1 MFALGLPGDAGYAI
15 VAAMTDVNAQAPF
28 PLPPSPERQAAWIE
42 AVLATDG
49 VNVPRAALENVAPF
63 IVDPEAAV
71 GEPDAAGVRRLKGGS
86 VRRLRTDAGDMVVA
100 VVRMHGAGGVQ
111 WSHNERISSIWRSIA
126 DPTVGRGTERILS
139 SVQPWSQ
146 VDDQGTERFLAALQ
160 STAQN
165 RQALL
170 MDAEDAADALSKRDK
185 VRPYDLEE
193 DLVLNGQQEPGMY
206 VPQQVRLVE
215 PPERDAK
222 GEPLHPEAFWGW
234 MAVRGNNR
242 TQKRQSIFRLTS
254 GEVLAG
260 VPAEKLG
267 RPGDEIVW
275 DPNQWL
281 SEFSTLLNREFA
293 ESTEGLDPK
302 DAPRARRAE
311 AIAVV
316 DAHLV
321 VGTPTPK
328 RLYRIVQMSN
338 RRDHVHPPL
347 EFDPIDRSRALG
359 RSVLGMYVARGLMD
373 EKTAEV
379 LSGFAPV
386 REHPDA
392 TPEMSVADLR
402 DLRSMALLQELF
414 PVDPHKRHL
423 LRRALSEGP
432 PSQLKADEI
441 NQRARAW
448 SALTSLSYPQPWNP
462 RIGQIFTSKVR
473 EGIVLSGRSLRDLLS
488 SADGDDQAFEEL
500 VAYRAAH
507 WLASFG
513 IVEADRGSLDGQ
525 EVLGDS
531 GERVRR
537 ARRGVPNVLQAL
549 RHNRKGA
556 VGLLK
561 SLVAAMED
569 GDRQPLRV
577 SGSGMQMPGRPM
589 TPLWLDEVFP
599 KETGTR
605 PRKPAT
611 APAAP
616 APAPAGPTSAP
627 APAPEPEPAGAETAT
642 GRTDPEAGADR
653 VEPAAAV
660 PVRAAVPAARPP
672 AAGTAGTTGGGPA
685 GPPLPVP
692 DLLLRVE
699 GRIREVNAGAVEVRG
714 LLTELK
720 ERAGD
725 PSAPAPIGRGRAD
738 AAVRLLNQ
746 TVALLREL
754 PELVEVMAQ
763 DG

>member
-1 MFALGLPGDAGYAI
+1 
-15 VAAMTDVNAQAPF
+15 MTDIDEKAPF
-28 PLPPSPERQAAWIE
+28 PLPPSRETQALWIE
-42 AVLATDG
+42 AVLATKG
-49 VNVPRAALENVAPF
+49 VNVPRAALENAAPF
-63 IVDPEAAV
+63 IVDPEEAL
-71 GEPDAAGVRRLKGGS
+71 GEPDPDGVRRVKAGA
-86 VRRLRTDAGDMVVA
+86 VRRIRTDAGDMVVL
-100 VVRMHGAGGVQ
+100 VVRMHGVGGVQ
-111 WSHNERISSIWRSIA
+111 WSHNERISSIWRSVA
-126 DPTVGRGTERILS
+126 DPTVGRGTEKTLA
-139 SVQPWSQ
+139 SVLPWSR
-146 VDDQGTERFLAALQ
+146 VDAQGCEHFMAALR
-160 STAQN
+160 SGAKN

-170 MDAEDAADALSKRDK
+170 MDAEDAADALLKRDK

-206 VPQQVRLVE
+206 VPQEVRLEEGPE
-215 PPERDAK
+215 PDDGGGPV
-222 GEPLHPEAFWGW
+222 PPEAFWGW

-242 TQKRQSIFRLTS
+242 TQKRQSIFGLTS

-267 RPGDEIVW
+267 RPEGGIVW
-275 DPNQWL
+275 DPQDWL
-281 SEFSTLLNREFA
+281 TAFSTLLNREYA
-293 ESTEGLDPK
+293 ESGDDLDPK
-302 DAPRARRAE
+302 NAPRARRA
-311 AIAVV
+311 AAVAVV

-321 VGTPTPK
+321 VGTPTPQ

-347 EFDPIDRSRALG
+347 EFDPVDRSRALG
-359 RSVLGMYVARGLMD
+359 RAVLGMYVARGVMD

-379 LSGFAPV
+379 LSGLAPV
-386 REHPDA
+386 RELPGA
-392 TPEMSVADLR
+392 THEMTVTELR

-414 PVDPHKRHL
+414 PVDPLKRHL

-432 PSQLKADEI
+432 PSQLKTDEI

-448 SALTSLSYPQPWNP
+448 SALTSLSYPRPWNP

-473 EGIVLSGRSLRDLLS
+473 EGIVLSGRPLPELLAA
-488 SADGDDQAFEEL
+488 ADSDDQAFEEL
-500 VAYRAAH
+500 VSYRAAH

-525 EVLGDS
+525 EAIGES
-531 GERVRR
+531 GELVRR
-537 ARRGVPNVLQAL
+537 TRRGVPNVLQAL
-549 RHNRKGA
+549 RHEKKRRAA
-556 VGLLK
+556 VGVLQ
-561 SLVAAMED
+561 SLAEAMEE
-569 GDRQPLRV
+569 GDRQPWQV
-577 SGSGMQMPGRPM
+577 SGSGGMRMAGRPM
-589 TPLWLDEVFP
+589 TPLWLDVTFP

-605 PRKPAT
+605 PRKAASVSPRVGASPSPVAPPGQPELGAEPT
-611 APAAP
+611 APGSPGSAVPRP
-616 APAPAGPTSAP
+616 APVPPSASTSPSAP
-627 APAPEPEPAGAETAT
+627 VSLPAP
-642 GRTDPEAGADR
+642 
-653 VEPAAAV
+653 
-660 PVRAAVPAARPP
+660 AAVPAARDS
-672 AAGTAGTTGGGPA
+672 AAAHVPA
-685 GPPLPVP
+685 GPVEEGRTVP

>member
-1 MFALGLPGDAGYAI
+1 
-15 VAAMTDVNAQAPF
+15 MTDIDTQAPF
-28 PLPPSPERQAAWIE
+28 PLPPAREIQERWIE
-42 AVLATDG
+42 AVLATEG
-49 VNVPRAALENVAPF
+49 VNVPRAALENAAPF
-63 IVDPEAAV
+63 IVDPEEAL
-71 GEPDAAGVRRLKGGS
+71 GEPDSRGVRRVKAGA
-86 VRRLRTDAGDMVVA
+86 VRRIRTDAGDMVVL
-100 VVRMHGAGGVQ
+100 VVRMHGVGGVQ
-111 WSHNERISSIWRSIA
+111 WSHNERISSIWRSVA
-126 DPTVGRGTERILS
+126 DPTVGQGTEKTLA
-139 SVQPWSQ
+139 SVLPWSH
-146 VDDQGTERFLAALQ
+146 VDDQGRECFMAALR
-160 STAQN
+160 SGARN

-170 MDAEDAADALSKRDK
+170 MDAEDAADALLKRDK

-206 VPQQVRLVE
+206 VPQEVRLEERPGSDTEDGAVH
-215 PPERDAK
+215 PP
-222 GEPLHPEAFWGW
+222 AFWGW

-242 TQKRQSIFRLTS
+242 TQKRQSIFGLTS

-267 RPGDEIVW
+267 RPEGGIVW
-275 DPNQWL
+275 DPQDWL
-281 SEFSTLLNREFA
+281 TAFSTLLNREYA
-293 ESTEGLDPK
+293 ESDEDLDPK
-302 DAPRARRAE
+302 NAPRARRA
-311 AIAVV
+311 AAVAVV

-321 VGTPTPK
+321 VGTSTPQ

-359 RSVLGMYVARGLMD
+359 RSVLGMYVASGLMD

-379 LSGFAPV
+379 LSGLAPV
-386 REHPDA
+386 RELPGA
-392 TPEMSVADLR
+392 TPDMTVAELR

-414 PVDPHKRHL
+414 PVDPDKRHL

-448 SALTSLSYPQPWNP
+448 SALSSLSFPKPWNP

-473 EGIVLSGRSLRDLLS
+473 EGIVLSGRALPELL
-488 SADGDDQAFEEL
+488 AAAETDDRAFEEL

-525 EVLGDS
+525 EAVGES
-531 GERVRR
+531 GELVRR
-537 ARRGVPNVLQAL
+537 TRRGVPNVLQAL
-549 RHNRKGA
+549 RHEKKRRAA
-556 VGLLK
+556 VGVLR
-561 SLVAAMED
+561 SLVEAMED
-569 GDRQPLRV
+569 GDREPWQV
-577 SGSGMQMPGRPM
+577 SGSGGMRMANRPM
-589 TPLWLDEVFP
+589 TALWLDAAFP

-605 PRKPAT
+605 PRKAAA

-616 APAPAGPTSAP
+616 APAAPTLITPAP
-627 APAPEPEPAGAETAT
+627 APALVPAPAPAAPRPAPAQVGGETERS
-642 GRTDPEAGADR
+642 GPEAGAER
-653 VEPAAAV
+653 VEPPAPV
-660 PVRAAVPAARPP
+660 PVLAAAVPAARPP
-672 AAGTAGTTGGGPA
+672 VAEVAVEEPAA
-685 GPPLPVP
+685 PLPGA
-692 DLLLRVE
+692 DLLLCIE
-699 GRIREVNAGAVEVRG
+699 SRIREVNAGTVEIRR

-725 PSAPAPIGRGRAD
+725 PSVPAPIERGRAD

-746 TVALLREL
+746 TVAKLREL
-754 PELVEVMAQ
+754 PELVEVLAE